1 MILFFAFFAGVLSV
15 LAPCVLP
22 VLPVLLWGGIAKQ
35 NSRSPY
41 IILISSLVFI
51 FLFTLLLKVST
62 LFIAVPNYI
71 WTWISAVIILI
82 YGFFMLFPQLWD
94 RLKLLFSSSK
104 PTASVKKQE
113 RKSGFWADV
122 LLGAS
127 LWPIFASCSPTYALI
142 ISTILPQNLTM
153 GIFSIFAYILGFWL
167 VLAIVIYFG
176 KEAVKKLNRYANP
189 NGIFKKVIWVLLIL
203 TGVLILSWGFK
214 WIEAKLVDSP
224 FWKNLIR
231 IEKNA
236 LNNLQ

>member
-35 NSRSPY
+35 NSKSPY

-82 YGFFMLFPQLWD
+82 YGVFMLFPQLWD
-94 RLKLLFSSSK
+94 KLKLLFSSSK
-104 PTASVKKQE
+104 PT
-113 RKSGFWADV
+113 ADV

>member
-35 NSRSPY
+35 NSKSPY

-82 YGFFMLFPQLWD
+82 YGVFMLFPQLWD
-94 RLKLLFSSSK
+94 KLKLLFSSSK

-113 RKSGFWADV
+113 KKSGFWV
-122 LLGAS
+122 LHCDQFLLAVLQRMHWLFRQS
-127 LWPIFASCSPTYALI
+127 CLRILQWEYSVFLPIF
-142 ISTILPQNLTM
+142 
-153 GIFSIFAYILGFWL
+153 
-167 VLAIVIYFG
+167 
-176 KEAVKKLNRYANP
+176 
-189 NGIFKKVIWVLLIL
+189 
-203 TGVLILSWGFK
+203 
-214 WIEAKLVDSP
+214 
-224 FWKNLIR
+224 
-231 IEKNA
+231 
-236 LNNLQ
+236 